1 MNATLSADTR
11 SATAC
16 FPDAPGLGTGDVF
29 CFRSGSQHVKS
40 INVWHMVKKRNTAA
54 AHGKKIQAVQN

>member
-16 FPDAPGLGTGDVF
+16 FPDAPGFGTGDVF
-29 CFRSGSQHVKS
+29 CFRSGTQHVKS
-40 INVWHMVKKRNTAA
+40 INV
-54 AHGKKIQAVQN
+54 